1 MAARGQPSDR
11 IRWESR
17 SRRHRHRSGGWLRHM
32 LGNPSPALLL
42 PAVGDGARSGYW
54 ADNMGQVSHN
64 RVGAGGVGQA
74 GVVMENPVS
83 RCATVGPSEVTWR
96 LVDHWSR
103 DHRPDSDRPADG
115 ALARKIIETIEP
127 CLVAHGIGPA
137 NGRQR
142 GSAVVWCSPV
152 DQIQVVGQDATAVDC
167 TDLWVEIDPDHSTI
181 SAHLEGE
188 DLARHASGA
197 GSMFEPAPP
206 VSLGDHLDGAL
217 VQVARLL
224 DELCSE
230 LVIIP
235 RERDRS
241 VD

>member
-1 MAARGQPSDR
+1 MAAGGPL
-11 IRWESR
+11 ESGSPAGFGPA
-17 SRRHRHRSGGWLRHM
+17 SRRC
-32 LGNPSPALLL
+32 
-42 PAVGDGARSGYW
+42 AR
-54 ADNMGQVSHN
+54 
-64 RVGAGGVGQA
+64 
-74 GVVMENPVS
+74 E
-83 RCATVGPSEVTWR
+83 E
-96 LVDHWSR
+96 
-103 DHRPDSDRPADG
+103 DHRDDRA
-115 ALARKIIETIEP
+115 P

-167 TDLWVEIDPDHSTI
+167 TDLWVEVDADHSTLP
-181 SAHLEGE
+181 AHLEGE
-188 DLARHASGA
+188 DLARHVSGA
-197 GSMFEPAPP
+197 GSVFEPAPP

-217 VQVARLL
+217 VEVARLL